1 MISYEG
7 YIQQADDVTA
17 GLQAEAMVVMS
28 DPEIRAE
35 HNHQRDFPVGP
46 IR

>member
-17 GLQAEAMVVMS
+17 GLQAEAIGGNVR
-28 DPEIRAE
+28 P
-35 HNHQRDFPVGP
+35 
-46 IR
+46 